1 MLAWSFSGLD
11 PCQTSGVINVRG
23 RRQPKPKRS
32 HAASSITCFVVLS
45 ITMGVSKYWNSGW
58 LSVGGLDSFL
68 KFRAVPQLR
77 RLDILPVIDAAAPG
91 RFIKQECLADQIW
104 ISPPSRY

>member
-1 MLAWSFSGLD
+1 MSDLSPLSGEERKSNFGAVRSVED

-58 LSVGGLDSFL
+58 H
-68 KFRAVPQLR
+68 P
-77 RLDILPVIDAAAPG
+77 
-91 RFIKQECLADQIW
+91 
-104 ISPPSRY
+104 